1 MDKLTSLAISYP
13 DFQLNQIIDPE
24 QMDLNNLQI
33 VNKINNIIKAFNEL
47 TQGTGGAGNITIA
60 PVPEFSDATTVQ
72 QALQQIATF
81 VKTLDADAKRQF
93 AELVQKNSQQ
103 DSKITAIEKLNST
116 QDGRLNVIEEKATGL
131 AGRVSVVEQKNI
143 TQDNEINAIKQK
155 NSEQDGRLTTAEG
168 TIGTHTTQ
176 IQSTNEKNVEQDRR
190 ISEIENREELDN
202 AYVVNIEKRVKT
214 NETNIKQL
222 KEDISNIENV
232 NPSAELTLARTSGH
246 TQETFD
252 TLGKRLDHIEI
263 PLNTDF
269 TGKLRGAVNFRVVDE
284 NTTETWEN
292 HVKLGNLIA
301 HEENPYAHPN
311 ILAEHEVDERSHTD
325 IREKISA
332 FEGHTHTKSE
342 VTDFAHTH
350 TKSEVSDFAHTH
362 SKSEITDL
370 PSNIVTQ
377 DVLDE
382 IGLGATCKALGESVD
397 LNTVIYQGNFMALTP
412 TNIPSTH
419 EWLGGWW
426 YLKVRR
432 HNEDY
437 VEQEITNLHPNIH
450 SPYRGAV
457 LTWKRIKSSGYWYE
471 WCPCEHPVFT
481 ILLDYNANFN
491 SFVFH
496 GKVLF
501 PTNEVTQQSENAP
514 CVTAGILEVM
524 PVVGDLNKQGVL
536 QRFTTFEKPGK
547 PYTRRY
553 YEYNQNWSEWT
564 NEIERLEANGGGSSS
579 SGGVSL
585 TKEPITLTAGEGI
598 TIVNQASYK
607 IGNVLYVNA
616 EIKKTDGQYIT
627 QGTYTTVLQYDGTFP
642 DTSLSAVGSNIGWFK
657 VPSSAY
663 ATGSTIS
670 VTPTKDCVTMRISG
684 AIVL

>member
-1 MDKLTSLAISYP
+1 MDKLTTLAISYP

-33 VNKINNIIKAFNEL
+33 VNKINTIIKSFNEL
-47 TQGTGGAGNITIA
+47 IQGTSGAGNITIA
-60 PVPEFSDATTVQ
+60 PIPEFSDAKTVQ
-72 QALQQIATF
+72 QALQKIATF
-81 VKTLDADAKRQF
+81 VKTLDAEAKRQF

-103 DSKITAIEKLNST
+103 DTEIQSIKSVNTRQDSRLQSLESTQTNHTQRIGAIEQENTS
-116 QDGRLNVIEEKATGL
+116 QD
-131 AGRVSVVEQKNI
+131 S
-143 TQDNEINAIKQK
+143 EINAIKQK
-155 NSEQDGRLTTAEG
+155 NNEQDGRLTKAEG

-202 AYVVNIEKRVKT
+202 AYVVNIEKRVRT

-222 KEDISNIENV
+222 KEDITNIESV

-269 TGKLRGAVNFRVVDE
+269 TGKLRGAVNFRIVDE

-311 ILAEHEVDERSHTD
+311 ILAEHEVDERSHAD

-382 IGLGATCKALGESVD
+382 TGLLSKCKRFPAETD
-397 LNTVIYQGNFMALTP
+397 LDTITEHGNFAVQNP
-412 TNIPSTH
+412 QHVPSTH
-419 EWLGGWW
+419 IWLGEWW
-426 YLKVRR
+426 YVENIKYDDNHIMQTVTNVNPNTGSTYKKTALSWRR
-432 HNEDY
+432 
-437 VEQEITNLHPNIH
+437 L
-450 SPYRGAV
+450 
-457 LTWKRIKSSGYWYE
+457 KSSGMWRDWTQLE
-471 WCPCEHPVFT
+471 MPVMMVG
-481 ILLDYNANFN
+481 IDEAPSFN
-491 SFVFH
+491 YLTLY
-496 GKVLF
+496 GKHLF
-501 PTNEVTQQSENAP
+501 PTNEIMQQCNNAP
-514 CVTAGILEVM
+514 GSTAGVLEVM
-524 PVVGDLNKQGVL
+524 PIVGNINGSGVL
-536 QRFTTFEKPGK
+536 QRFTNFEKPGEQIV
-547 PYTRRY
+547 RRY
-553 YEYNQNWSEWT
+553 YEFSQEWTPWT
-564 NEIERLEANGGGSSS
+564 NEIGDLKTNGGGSSS
-579 SGGVSL
+579 GGGVSL
-585 TKEPITLTAGEGI
+585 AKEPVTFKAGEGI

-627 QGTYTTVLQYDGTFP
+627 QGTYVTVLQYDGTLP